1 VRQPTFPTGRST
13 ATPPS
18 TDAIIA
24 AIAALQHGLIT
35 FRQLLAAGLT
45 DSAITKRVAR
55 GLLHR
60 VHRGVYAVGVVA
72 LSREARWHAAT
83 LAAGEGAA
91 LGLLSAGTLHEISRF
106 RSPLI
111 AVLSPRRRRLEGVE
125 LRRYRSLDPRDVTTH
140 KGIPVTTVHRTLV
153 DLTDVLTPY
162 QLANVIYQA
171 AYRGRYVE
179 PATHDAMARANGRRN
194 LHVLDTAIALYN
206 AGSAGTRSGAE
217 DAFLALI
224 DQEPRVNTD
233 LHGFE
238 VDFHWPELK
247 LAVEI
252 DGPHHGRP
260 RDRDADARQD
270 RALQAAGYDT
280 LRFTDEDVYQRPE
293 RIKEALSARRP
304 TPSSS
309 SASRRA

>member
-1 VRQPTFPTGRST
+1 
-13 ATPPS
+13 
-18 TDAIIA
+18 
-24 AIAALQHGLIT
+24 
-35 FRQLLAAGLT
+35 
-45 DSAITKRVAR
+45 
-55 GLLHR
+55 
-60 VHRGVYAVGVVA
+60 
-72 LSREARWHAAT
+72 
-83 LAAGEGAA
+83 
-91 LGLLSAGTLHEISRF
+91 
-106 RSPLI
+106 
-111 AVLSPRRRRLEGVE
+111 
-125 LRRYRSLDPRDVTTH
+125 
-140 KGIPVTTVHRTLV
+140 
-153 DLTDVLTPY
+153 
-162 QLANVIYQA
+162 
-171 AYRGRYVE
+171 
-179 PATHDAMARANGRRN
+179 MARANGRRN

-280 LRFTDEDVYQRPE
+280 LHFHRRGRLPAAGADQGGAQRSSSHAIELIRQP
-293 RIKEALSARRP
+293 SGVSTNCARVRR
-304 TPSSS
+304 S
-309 SASRRA
+309 SASTIAGV

>member
-106 RSPLI
+106 RSPSS
-111 AVLSPRRRRLEGVE
+111 LSFPRGDAASKASNSAATA
-125 LRRYRSLDPRDVTTH
+125 RS
-140 KGIPVTTVHRTLV
+140 TL
-153 DLTDVLTPY
+153 
-162 QLANVIYQA
+162 
-171 AYRGRYVE
+171 
-179 PATHDAMARANGRRN
+179 AT
-194 LHVLDTAIALYN
+194 
-206 AGSAGTRSGAE
+206 S
-217 DAFLALI
+217 
-224 DQEPRVNTD
+224 
-233 LHGFE
+233 
-238 VDFHWPELK
+238 
-247 LAVEI
+247 
-252 DGPHHGRP
+252 
-260 RDRDADARQD
+260 
-270 RALQAAGYDT
+270 
-280 LRFTDEDVYQRPE
+280 
-293 RIKEALSARRP
+293 RP
-304 TPSSS
+304 TRASPSPPSTAPWS
-309 SASRRA
+309 T